1 MGETKHSR
9 LLTCETHHNSFEYKP
24 HRPYPQN
31 HKFSSFIMCFF
42 LRINIIVYFVGITI
56 SFIVM
61 PTILACIPA
70 EVQTD
75 LKIKFL
81 QAFNGD
87 AILISFNDGSVDRN
101 ILIDGG
107 VEQTYYSETNN
118 IEGDLLSEIKLIRKR
133 KQLIDLLILTHID
146 NDHICG
152 LLKWFKLDDNAH
164 DLVKNVWF
172 NSGRLIAS
180 YFNEPENEDLR
191 VGLKMFTDPKT
202 GVHEAIEFEDY
213 LDKKGS
219 WNKKIIIQGQEL
231 EQNGVK
237 IQILS
242 PSEDQLKKL
251 LKEYKTVTGDPVY
264 TTGKE
269 KDWDK
274 NIKDFIEEEN
284 KPDFRFRQDGSVKN
298 GSSISFILN
307 FNDKR
312 FLFLADSHP
321 KGIVTQLT
329 KLGYSK
335 NKPLEV
341 ELMKVSHHGSKA
353 NTNKEL
359 LNIIKTDNYVIST
372 DSSGHNHPN
381 KRLLARI
388 LSVNPNAIFHFNYEH
403 VRNALFSAQ
412 DRQDFKIK
420 ARVTKEL

>member
-1 MGETKHSR
+1 
-9 LLTCETHHNSFEYKP
+9 
-24 HRPYPQN
+24 
-31 HKFSSFIMCFF
+31 
-42 LRINIIVYFVGITI
+42 
-56 SFIVM
+56 M
-61 PTILACIPA
+61 PTILNPINADI
-70 EVQTD
+70 QTD
-75 LKIKFL
+75 FKIKFL

-87 AILISFNDGSVDRN
+87 AILISFNDGSADRN

-107 VEQTYYSETNN
+107 VEQTYYSEKNN
-118 IEGDLLSEIKLIRKR
+118 IEGDLLSEIRLIKKR
-133 KQLIDLLILTHID
+133 KQVIDLIILTHID

-152 LLKWFKLDDNAH
+152 LLKWFKLDENAH

-172 NSGRLIAS
+172 NSGKLIAT

-191 VGLKMFTDPKT
+191 VGLKMFTDQRT

-213 LDKKGS
+213 LDKRGI
-219 WNKKIIIQGQEL
+219 WHKKIIVQGQEL

-251 LKEYKTVTGDPVY
+251 LKEYKTVTGDPAY

-321 KGIVTQLT
+321 KGIVTQLK

-359 LNIIKTDNYVIST
+359 LNIIKTDNYVICT

-388 LSVNPNAIFHFNYEH
+388 MSVNPNAIFHFNYEH

-420 ARVTKEL
+420 ARVTKNYRISNNDVR